1 MKRVPLSLTK
11 DCRITFI
18 GNLRFD
24 SETIEKEQIFL
35 VYLKKKSALVSIVH
49 LYFYYKHELP
59 MCLKCYTLTITQTIF
74 IKKPPVL
81 NLN

>member
-35 VYLKKKSALVSIVH
+35 VYLKKVSIG
-49 LYFYYKHELP
+49 KHSAFIFL
-59 MCLKCYTLTITQTIF
+59 LQT
-74 IKKPPVL
+74 
-81 NLN
+81 